1 LVEKKKNNLDT
12 AGVVRD
18 SALIKHLCWSHP
30 AHCKMG
36 SVKAIES
43 KTILFETLEPKL
55 VADDD
60 HALWRAALF
69 VLADE
74 VAQRQGKES
83 QRGIWAMVVGE
94 CSHWVRPHNSR
105 WNAAGGF
112 VSPDGYK
119 DSVPELDWYVIF
131 AFRNCEWK
139 SVEKLPG
146 KKTKVVRVA
155 IPARTARHK
164 QAAIHTRWAPNGETV
179 LYGFRKVADKW
190 QCVAASD
197 EKSRGPVSVNS

>member
-1 LVEKKKNNLDT
+1 
-12 AGVVRD
+12 
-18 SALIKHLCWSHP
+18 
-30 AHCKMG
+30 
-36 SVKAIES
+36 VKAIE
-43 KTILFETLEPKL
+43 KNAILFETIEPKL

-60 HALWRAALF
+60 PALWRVAIG

-74 VAQRQGKES
+74 LAQRQAEES
-83 QRGIWAMVVGE
+83 RGSVCAMVVGA

-112 VSPDGYK
+112 AYPDGYK
-119 DSVPELDWYVIF
+119 DSVPELDWSVILV
-131 AFRNCEWK
+131 FRNQEWK
-139 SVEKLPG
+139 AAKKLPG
-146 KKTKVVRVA
+146 KNIKVFRVA

-164 QAAIHTRWAPNGETV
+164 QAAIHTRWTPNGETV

-197 EKSRGPVSVNS
+197 ENSRGPVRANSR

>member
-1 LVEKKKNNLDT
+1 
-12 AGVVRD
+12 
-18 SALIKHLCWSHP
+18 
-30 AHCKMG
+30 M
-36 SVKAIES
+36 KAIVDN
-43 KTILFETLEPKL
+43 TILFETIEPKL

-60 HALWRAALF
+60 PALWRAALF

-74 VAQRQGKES
+74 LEQRHAEES
-83 QRGIWAMVVGE
+83 RRRVWAMVVGA

-112 VSPDGYK
+112 IYPHGYK
-119 DSVPELDWYVIF
+119 DSVPELDWSVIF
-131 AFRNCEWK
+131 VFRNQEWTTAKKLLGK
-139 SVEKLPG
+139 SA
-146 KKTKVVRVA
+146 KVFRMA

-164 QAAIHTRWAPNGETV
+164 QAAIHSRWTPNEETV

-197 EKSRGPVSVNS
+197 EKSRGPVNANSQ

>member
-1 LVEKKKNNLDT
+1 
-12 AGVVRD
+12 
-18 SALIKHLCWSHP
+18 
-30 AHCKMG
+30 M
-36 SVKAIES
+36 KAIE
-43 KTILFETLEPKL
+43 KDTILFEAIEPKL

-60 HALWRAALF
+60 PALWRVALG

-74 VAQRQGKES
+74 LAQRQAEES
-83 QRGIWAMVVGE
+83 RGSVCAMVVGA

-112 VSPDGYK
+112 VYPDGYK
-119 DSVPELDWYVIF
+119 DSVPELDWSVILVF
-131 AFRNCEWK
+131 GNQEWK
-139 SVEKLPG
+139 AAKKLPG
-146 KKTKVVRVA
+146 KNTKVFRVA

-164 QAAIHTRWAPNGETV
+164 QAAIHTRWTPNGETV

-197 EKSRGPVSVNS
+197 ENSRGPVRANSL